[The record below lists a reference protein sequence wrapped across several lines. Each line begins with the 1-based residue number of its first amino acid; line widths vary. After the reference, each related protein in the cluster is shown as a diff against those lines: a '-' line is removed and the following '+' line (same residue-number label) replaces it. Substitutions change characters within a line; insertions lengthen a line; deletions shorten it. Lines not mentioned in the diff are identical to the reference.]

1 MYVSSY
7 GIVTASTSMQQ
18 TQKPSSYANKE
29 SSDSKF
35 PSLSQSV
42 ISTLDTHEDGFRNLI
57 SSYRFLVAKDNYK
70 SDGGLVDF
78 KKSSSKDEA
87 KSAYRENSTMFI
99 NYRVPTFTQDSNSM
113 LLATMPS
120 ELSQLH
126 KRYSAKNMVD
136 TYRANDSYYKVVSS
150 RTA

>member
-7 GIVTASTSMQQ
+7 GIITASTSVQQ
-18 TQKPSSYANKE
+18 PQKVGSYTNKE
-29 SSDSKF
+29 SAESKS
-35 PSLSQSV
+35 SLLPQDV
-42 ISTLDTHEDGFRNLI
+42 ISTLDAREDGFRNLI

-120 ELSQLH
+120 ELLQLH
-126 KRYSAKNMVD
+126 KKYSTKSMVD